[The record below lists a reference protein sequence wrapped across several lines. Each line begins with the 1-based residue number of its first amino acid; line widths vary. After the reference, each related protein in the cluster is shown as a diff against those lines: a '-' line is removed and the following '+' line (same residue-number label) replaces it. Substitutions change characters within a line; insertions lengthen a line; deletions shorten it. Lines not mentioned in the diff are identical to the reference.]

1 MLGNLNPGAFLG
13 KNMNAIRR
21 ACKVLVLMV
30 LASSIAFA
38 KEPAKPAVAKL
49 KFGGVEYVHRVSLGG
64 RSDFTPVSQPGL
76 DTWRD
81 RVTII
86 VRENVTSSEQLSSI
100 AGNLVETVSDLG
112 EVVRTNSVPNPRTQE
127 TEHFFAARL
136 QGKGFT
142 QAAFAR
148 LALVEGKG
156 MVVVYS
162 HRSYGEHSAETSTGW
177 MDRNGESIEAEL
189 MSWTGMPKLA
199 QLRAL
204 PRSK

>member
-1 MLGNLNPGAFLG
+1 MI
-13 KNMNAIRR
+13 AIRR
-21 ACKVLVLMV
+21 ACQLLVLVV
-30 LASSIAFA
+30 LASPIALA
-38 KEPAKPAVAKL
+38 KTPAKPATAKL
-49 KFGGVEYVHRVSLGG
+49 TFDGVEYVHRGTMSG
-64 RSDFTPVSQPGL
+64 RSDFTPAAQAGM

-86 VRENVTSSEQLSSI
+86 VRENVTSGDQLSGI
-100 AGNLVETVSDLG
+100 AGNLVATVSDLG
-112 EVVRTNSVPNPRTQE
+112 EVVRTNSVANQAQE
-127 TEHFFAARL
+127 TEHFFAATL
-136 QGKGFT
+136 QGKDFT

-162 HRSYGEHSAETSTGW
+162 HRSYGEHSAEASTEW
-177 MDRNGESIEAEL
+177 MDRNGEAIEAEL

-204 PRSK
+204 PQAK